1 MSDRSVRL
9 LLLCLLLLT
18 FPSSAVA
25 EPLFREEF
33 NDLSGWKPYTFPKIP
48 KHTDY
53 SVIDADSTSV
63 LRAESHGSAS
73 ALIFEREFDVY
84 AYPTLAWRWKVDSVY
99 RRGNALTKAGDD
111 YPMRVYVLFPYDP
124 STASALERVKYA
136 LARAVYGEYP
146 PHSTLNYIWAN
157 RSHDRLIMPNAYTD
171 RAMMVLL
178 RQGESE
184 VGKWVD
190 EEVDILSDYRKAFGQ
205 DPPRM
210 ARLAVMNDS
219 DDTGERSVS
228 FLEYIQLSR

>member
-1 MSDRSVRL
+1 MSDRPVRL
-9 LLLCLLLLT
+9 LLLCLLLLSL
-18 FPSSAVA
+18 PSTVVA
-25 EPLFREEF
+25 ETLFREEF

-53 SVIDADSTSV
+53 SVIDAGGTGV
-63 LRAESHGSAS
+63 LRAESDGSAS
-73 ALIFEREFDVY
+73 ALIFEREFDVH
-84 AYPTLAWRWKVDSVY
+84 AYPRLAWRWKVDSVY
-99 RRGNALTKAGDD
+99 RTGNASTKAGDD
-111 YPMRVYVLFPYDP
+111 YPMRIYVLFPYDP
-124 STASALERVKYA
+124 STASVLERVKYG

-157 RSHDRLIMPNAYTD
+157 REHDQRIMPNAYTD

-205 DPPRM
+205 DPPRL

-228 FLEYIQLSR
+228 YLEYIQLSR